1 MGKNNTSFQ
10 PGKSGNPKGRPKGS
24 GGLSIATELANELV
38 KTNNAIG
45 PDGNKITNIQAVSM
59 VIVREAVNGKSW
71 AAELLLKYID
81 GLPVSRHEISGFEGK
96 PIKIVFGD
104 QDAKL

>member
-1 MGKNNTSFQ
+1 MAGNKTSFQ
-10 PGKSGNPKGRPKGS
+10 PGKSGNPNGRPKGS
-24 GGLSIATELANELV
+24 GGLSIASELAKELV
-38 KTNNAIG
+38 KNNNAIG
-45 PDGNKITNIQAVSM
+45 PDGKKITNIQAIAM
-59 VIVREAVNGKSW
+59 VVVREAVNGKRW

-96 PIKIVFGD
+96 PIKIIFGD